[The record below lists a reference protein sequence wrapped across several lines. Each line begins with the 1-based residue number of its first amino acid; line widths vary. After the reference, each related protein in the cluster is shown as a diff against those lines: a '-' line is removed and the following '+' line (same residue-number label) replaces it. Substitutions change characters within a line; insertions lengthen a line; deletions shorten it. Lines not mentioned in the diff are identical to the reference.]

1 MVFTLHAPAQ
11 PLLQRFMFDSS
22 LSLYIYLLLSSSS
35 RSKAYLV
42 TFSMSS
48 QRNRACDLCNIRKIR
63 CDRGRPCVRCA
74 EAGFTC
80 SAIRQQKR
88 PGPQSLRQSK
98 VRFLKQQQQ
107 HLLEQQWQE
116 QQYLPDLQ
124 QQQQQISPIDSS
136 EGSVLL
142 PESPSPSQPSDTF
155 EFSLQEQEQA
165 AACFTTNYILPIPPW
180 DRGCIPFPRL
190 RAALLLYQEKLY
202 GIWPLV
208 NVDDLLVRLQTE
220 TADSRSYVLATAL
233 CGATLSYLDG
243 DCATY
248 QSLEEHVSAHT
259 FVAESRRV
267 RASFD
272 YMDAVGIDT
281 ILTSYFLH
289 MHYGRQPSRPAMA
302 AFYIREAITFAHLL
316 GLHNEAAYACS
327 TWTSREQAVL
337 RRLYFLLF
345 MTERYLCVE
354 QGLPTVLDSIDVPI
368 VPDGDEQ
375 YPELVKGFF
384 QLVTLF
390 STPGNSFF
398 GMWRTDDSSNRSSRV
413 ISKEQL
419 LLIERAIQA
428 SPHLPESTTSLA
440 APVAAGNHIQLVD
453 IVVSRHWLRC
463 LAWKLSITCGYISSN
478 STTPGIL
485 SVSYPLEIAVDT
497 LRDTQ
502 AFPKQAFEAHG
513 PGMEAKMCKIAS
525 ALADS
530 ILCSPAGD
538 GSAERYCKDIGARA
552 VLRSLVDRIFKTQ
565 AMSFQLRDSLTE
577 KVTELLEYASIS
589 PSLSLDQELPDDD
602 AQYDFDT

>member
-1 MVFTLHAPAQ
+1 MP
-11 PLLQRFMFDSS
+11 
-22 LSLYIYLLLSSSS
+22 
-35 RSKAYLV
+35 
-42 TFSMSS
+42 S
-48 QRNRACDLCNIRKIR
+48 QLKRACDLCNIRKIR
-63 CDRGRPCVRCA
+63 CDRGTPCARCV

-80 SAIRQQKR
+80 LALRQHKR

-107 HLLEQQWQE
+107 QHQLEQQWQE
-116 QQYLPDLQ
+116 QQYLPGLEQ
-124 QQQQQISPIDSS
+124 TSPVDSS
-136 EGSVLL
+136 DGSVWLA
-142 PESPSPSQPSDTF
+142 ESQSQSSATTF
-155 EFSLQEQEQA
+155 ELPPHEQTSFSS
-165 AACFTTNYILPIPPW
+165 YVLPTPPW
-180 DRGCIPFPRL
+180 ERGCIPFSRL
-190 RAALLLYQEKLY
+190 RAVLLLYQEKLY

-208 NVDDLLVRLQTE
+208 HVDDLLVRLQAD
-220 TADSRSYVLATAL
+220 TADSRSYTLATAL

-243 DCATY
+243 DRVTY
-248 QSLEEHVSAHT
+248 QSLQAHLSAHA

-272 YMDAVGIDT
+272 YMDAVGLDT
-281 ILTSYFLH
+281 VLTSYFLH

-316 GLHNEAAYACS
+316 GLHNEAAYACP

-354 QGLPTVLDSIDVPI
+354 QGLPTVLDSIDLPS

-375 YPELVKGFF
+375 HPELVKGFF
-384 QLVTLF
+384 SLVTLF

-398 GMWRTDDSSNRSSRV
+398 GMWRANDSSTSR

-428 SPHLPESTTSLA
+428 SPPLPEAAGLA
-440 APVAAGNHIQLVD
+440 GAGNHIQLVD
-453 IVVSRHWLRC
+453 IIVSRHWLRS
-463 LAWKLSITCGYISSN
+463 LIWKLSILCGYTSSN
-478 STTPGIL
+478 STTPGAL

-497 LRDTQ
+497 LRGTQ

-513 PGMEAKMCKIAS
+513 PGMEAKMCEIAS

-530 ILCSPAGD
+530 ILYSPAGD
-538 GSAERYCKDIGARA
+538 GSAERYCKDIGAKA
-552 VLRSLVDRIFKTQ
+552 VLRSLTDQIFKTQ
-565 AMSFQLRDSLTE
+565 AMSSQLRDSLTE
-577 KVTELLEYASIS
+577 KVAGLLEYSSIS
-589 PSLSLDQELPDDD
+589 PSLSLRQDLPDD